1 MYKRLR
7 DMREDKDLKQRELA
21 EMLNVS
27 QTTYSRYES
36 GELDIPSAALI
47 KLADFYNVSV
57 DDILGRPDKETEKTR
72 TIVRVC
78 IFIFSLKACG
88 RYPAPCRSLP

>member
-7 DMREDKDLKQRELA
+7 DMREDKDLKQRELD

-36 GELDIPSAALI
+36 GELGIPSAALI

-57 DDILGRPDKETEKTR
+57 DYILGRTDK
-72 TIVRVC
+72 
-78 IFIFSLKACG
+78 
-88 RYPAPCRSLP
+88 

>member
-21 EMLNVS
+21 EILNVS

-36 GELDIPSAALI
+36 GELDITSAALI

-57 DDILGRPDKETEKTR
+57 DYILGRTDK
-72 TIVRVC
+72 
-78 IFIFSLKACG
+78 
-88 RYPAPCRSLP
+88 

>member
-21 EMLNVS
+21 ESINVS

-36 GELDIPSAALI
+36 GELDIPSAAQ
-47 KLADFYNVSV
+47 V
-57 DDILGRPDKETEKTR
+57 
-72 TIVRVC
+72 
-78 IFIFSLKACG
+78 
-88 RYPAPCRSLP
+88 

>member
-57 DDILGRPDKETEKTR
+57 DYILGITDK
-72 TIVRVC
+72 
-78 IFIFSLKACG
+78 
-88 RYPAPCRSLP
+88 

>member
-7 DMREDKDLKQRELA
+7 DLREDRDLKQRQIAEL
-21 EMLNVS
+21 LSVG

-47 KLADFYNVSV
+47 KLADFYDVSV
-57 DDILGRPDKETEKTR
+57 DYILGRVDE
-72 TIVRVC
+72 
-78 IFIFSLKACG
+78 
-88 RYPAPCRSLP
+88 

>member
-36 GELDIPSAALI
+36 GELDIPRAALI

-57 DDILGRPDKETEKTR
+57 DYILGRTDK
-72 TIVRVC
+72 
-78 IFIFSLKACG
+78 
-88 RYPAPCRSLP
+88 